1 MDNINGNTK
10 EKFEREIKVNPWR
23 RYNDSLNRY
32 EGILDTCWIVNES
45 EYRPKRT
52 ETEEL
57 VKYMSHLDFDI
68 LKRRAIEMYEGEA
81 EFNKKWF
88 LRLFEILLNDEIFEI
103 LHHEDSLNLC
113 NDKNFILELMEHS
126 GAVLEI
132 ASFAGKDAIMQ
143 IFEDKELLGKIYNK
157 EILTSSNLEGYE
169 IISVLLL
176 QLNYFYEITQDK
188 SFMTNILKN
197 IKEIESNNKKSDTIL
212 AVMSNV
218 LEINCEELLKD
229 REFTEAVFD
238 FIENTYGELSTYDV
252 FFDELAKK
260 MLPTPEL
267 ASDEELAKRYIK
279 NLKWFYNVDRNLF
292 ENKDFMEMALDNGN
306 PVAFDNLELPLKFYY
321 DPNILEKYLE
331 AKSGLVF
338 NGINFDFDNE
348 VFAKLYEQHYNE
360 SIETCMR
367 EEIARAIERKKAIVV
382 CEYDDSIDYDE
393 IIGIIQQWAEDEDLI
408 RIGDKIKVVNNSEGE
423 IVEGQINIVVGENSK
438 NTITMDSDYN
448 TTIVLDG
455 NKIASILKQIGIDTR
470 IDMEQ
475 MQELYSEMIGEL
487 KKKSQ
492 EGKIMPQEVSEII
505 KGSNLLNHGQN
516 HINIIVDG
524 ESDKVKAVLSIPHPV
539 YRNEFQ
545 KVEFDGEEL
554 LEIIELANNNSPKE
568 LCSDIIQMLPELGPR
583 KKKEQKFVK
592 LVQELATQ
600 KSELEAKKQ
609 GAKELLEQYEELN
622 GEKNKS
628 LDNE

>member
-1 MDNINGNTK
+1 MDNLNGNTK

-68 LKRRAIEMYEGEA
+68 LKRRAIEMYEGKA

-382 CEYDDSIDYDE
+382 CEYDDSIDYNE

-487 KKKSQ
+487 KQKSQ

-545 KVEFDGEEL
+545 KVELDGEQL